1 MTETMIFAAGFIFGF
16 ITCFGALVARHIVNE
31 SRGL

>member
-1 MTETMIFAAGFIFGF
+1 MIEIIIGFVLGF
-16 ITCFGALVARHIVNE
+16 LTCFGALVARHIVND